1 VKAREGNPQFL
12 NLLDQDNLMIDG
24 ICWNLELEE
33 SIAA

>member
-1 VKAREGNPQFL
+1 VKARKANSYFL
-12 NLLDQDNLMIDG
+12 HLVHQDDLMIDG